1 MGFRRWPYPEVI
13 HLQDPES
20 QQSQAPTLLRV
31 NTTIPPLMQPRREKK
46 SLSGNGDLNLNTS
59 LDVDDDL
66 LDGLGGGKQAIS
78 SQQPRPRNPTSRK
91 EKGKEN
97 ILYQTLVDA
106 HLVLVPG
113 LGTLTVGG
121 LTGGDV
127 QGLGGQTDGTLDLQG
142 LGAST
147 VDKLRAD
154 LLEGGDLARGKSDTD
169 LVDLLYVQK

>member
-1 MGFRRWPYPEVI
+1 MLMMICLTVSVGASRLWEIVSISISELHWRRV
-13 HLQDPES
+13 
-20 QQSQAPTLLRV
+20 
-31 NTTIPPLMQPRREKK
+31 
-46 SLSGNGDLNLNTS
+46 
-59 LDVDDDL
+59 
-66 LDGLGGGKQAIS
+66 
-78 SQQPRPRNPTSRK
+78 
-91 EKGKEN
+91 N
-97 ILYQTLVDA
+97 ILYETLVDA

-142 LGAST
+142 LGAGT

-169 LVDLLYVQK
+169 LVDLL